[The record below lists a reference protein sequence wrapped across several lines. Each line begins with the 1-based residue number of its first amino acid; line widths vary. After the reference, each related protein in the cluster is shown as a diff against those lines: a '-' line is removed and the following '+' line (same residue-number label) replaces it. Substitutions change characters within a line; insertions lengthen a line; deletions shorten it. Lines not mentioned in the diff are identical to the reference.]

1 MKRLFPHLSPNEE
14 TSMPRRHFLLAALL
28 AASLSALPGL
38 AQDKARVTF
47 EKGNDNAAINGT
59 VVGDGYIDYLLGAKK
74 GQTMAVSLIP
84 GESNGNGTIYF
95 NILPPGSTG
104 EAIYN
109 GSIDGLDATG
119 IVLPKS
125 GDYAIRVYQ
134 MGDDA
139 DTGKTTGFMISVGM
153 N

>member
-1 MKRLFPHLSPNEE
+1 
-14 TSMPRRHFLLAALL
+14 MPRLLLILAALV
-28 AASLSALPGL
+28 AFAPL
-38 AQDKARVTF
+38 AQPVLSQDQARVAF
-47 EKGNDNAAINGT
+47 EAGNDNAAINGT
-59 VVGDGYIDYLLGAKK
+59 IVGDGYIDYLLGAQA

-84 GESNGNGTIYF
+84 GESNGIGSVYF

-119 IVLPKS
+119 IVLPAD

-134 MGDDA
+134 LGDDA
-139 DTGKTTGFMISVGM
+139 DSGKTTAFMISVGID
-153 N
+153 

>member
-1 MKRLFPHLSPNEE
+1 
-14 TSMPRRHFLLAALL
+14 MPRLSFIVAALL
-28 AASLSALPGL
+28 ALSPLAHPAV
-38 AQDKARVTF
+38 AQDQARVEF

-59 VVGDGYIDYLLGAKK
+59 IVGDAYIDYLLGAKK
-74 GQTMAVSLIP
+74 GQTMSVSLIP

-95 NILPPGSTG
+95 NIMPPGSTG

-119 IVLPKS
+119 IVLPS
-125 GDYAIRVYQ
+125 DGDYTIRVYQ

-139 DTGKTTGFMISVGM
+139 DSGKTTAFMISVGIM
-153 N
+153 

>member
-1 MKRLFPHLSPNEE
+1 MEIV
-14 TSMPRRHFLLAALL
+14 MPRLSLVLAGLLAL
-28 AASLSALPGL
+28 APLAQPVL
-38 AQDKARVTF
+38 AQDQARVEF

-59 VVGDGYIDYLLGAKK
+59 IVGDEYIDYLLGAKK

-95 NILPPGSTG
+95 NVMPPGSAG

-119 IVLPKS
+119 IVLPKD
-125 GDYAIRVYQ
+125 GDYVIRVYQ

-139 DTGKTTGFMISVGM
+139 DSGKTRPS
-153 N
+153 

>member
-1 MKRLFPHLSPNEE
+1 MEIV
-14 TSMPRRHFLLAALL
+14 MPRFSLVLAGLLAL
-28 AASLSALPGL
+28 APFAQPVL
-38 AQDKARVTF
+38 AQDQARVEF

-59 VVGDGYIDYLLGAKK
+59 IIGDEYIDYLLGAKK

-84 GESNGNGTIYF
+84 GESNGIGSVYF
-95 NILPPGSTG
+95 NVMPPGSTG

-119 IVLPKS
+119 IVLPKD
-125 GDYAIRVYQ
+125 GDYTIRVYQ

-139 DTGKTTGFMISVGM
+139 DSGKTTAFMISVGIM
-153 N
+153 

>member
-1 MKRLFPHLSPNEE
+1 
-14 TSMPRRHFLLAALL
+14 MPRLSLVLAGLLAL
-28 AASLSALPGL
+28 APLAQPVL
-38 AQDKARVTF
+38 AQDQARVEF

-59 VVGDGYIDYLLGAKK
+59 IVGDEYIDYLLGAKK

-84 GESNGNGTIYF
+84 GESNGNATIYF
-95 NILPPGSTG
+95 NVMPPGSTG

-119 IVLPKS
+119 IVLPKD
-125 GDYAIRVYQ
+125 GDYTIRVYQ

-139 DTGKTTGFMISVGM
+139 DSGKTTAFMISVGIM
-153 N
+153 

>member
-1 MKRLFPHLSPNEE
+1 
-14 TSMPRRHFLLAALL
+14 MPRHSLALAALL
-28 AASLSALPGL
+28 ALSQLAPPVL
-38 AQDKARVTF
+38 AQDQARVEF

-59 VVGDGYIDYLLGAKK
+59 IVGDEYIDYVLGAKK

-95 NILPPGSTG
+95 NIMPPGSTG

-119 IVLPKS
+119 IKLPKD
-125 GDYAIRVYQ
+125 GDYVIRVYQ
-134 MGDDA
+134 MGNDA
-139 DTGKTTGFMISVGM
+139 DTGKTTAFMISVGIM
-153 N
+153 

>member
-1 MKRLFPHLSPNEE
+1 
-14 TSMPRRHFLLAALL
+14 MPRLPFI
-28 AASLSALPGL
+28 LSALVALSPLAQPVL
-38 AQDKARVTF
+38 AQDQARVEF

-59 VVGDGYIDYLLGAKK
+59 VVGNEYIDYLLGAKK

-84 GESNGNGTIYF
+84 GASNGNGTVYF

-119 IVLPKS
+119 IVLPKN
-125 GDYAIRVYQ
+125 GDYVIRVYQ

-139 DTGKTTGFMISVGM
+139 DSGKTTAFMISVGIM
-153 N
+153 

>member
-1 MKRLFPHLSPNEE
+1 MPRLSFAFAAFLALSP
-14 TSMPRRHFLLAALL
+14 LA
-28 AASLSALPGL
+28 SPVL
-38 AQDKARVTF
+38 AQDQARVEF

-59 VVGDGYIDYLLGAKK
+59 IVGDEYIDYLLGAKK
-74 GQTMAVSLIP
+74 GQKMAVSLIP
-84 GESNGNGTIYF
+84 GESNGNGTVYF

-119 IVLPKS
+119 IVLPKN
-125 GDYAIRVYQ
+125 GDYVIRVYQ

-139 DTGKTTGFMISVGM
+139 DSGKTTAFMISVGIM
-153 N
+153 

>member
-1 MKRLFPHLSPNEE
+1 MEIV
-14 TSMPRRHFLLAALL
+14 MPRLSLVLAGLLAL
-28 AASLSALPGL
+28 APLAQPVL
-38 AQDKARVTF
+38 AQDQARVEF

-59 VVGDGYIDYLLGAKK
+59 IVGDEYIDYLLGAKK

-84 GESNGNGTIYF
+84 GESNGNATIYF
-95 NILPPGSTG
+95 NVMPPGSTG

-119 IVLPKS
+119 IVLPKD
-125 GDYAIRVYQ
+125 GDYTIRVYQ

-139 DTGKTTGFMISVGM
+139 DSGKTTAFMISVGIM
-153 N
+153 

>member
-1 MKRLFPHLSPNEE
+1 
-14 TSMPRRHFLLAALL
+14 MPRLSLVLAAVVAL
-28 AASLSALPGL
+28 APLAQNVL
-38 AQDKARVTF
+38 AQDQARVEF
-47 EKGNDNAAINGT
+47 EAGNDNAAINGT
-59 VVGDGYIDYLLGAKK
+59 IVGDEYIDYLLGAKK

-84 GESNGNGTIYF
+84 GESIGVGSVYF

-119 IVLPKS
+119 IVLPKD
-125 GDYAIRVYQ
+125 GDYLIRVYQ

-139 DTGKTTGFMISVGM
+139 DSGKTTAFMISVGI

>member
-1 MKRLFPHLSPNEE
+1 
-14 TSMPRRHFLLAALL
+14 MPRLSGFLVLLLAVLT
-28 AASLSALPGL
+28 LSQPTL
-38 AQDKARVTF
+38 AQDQSRVEF

-59 VVGDGYIDYLLGAKK
+59 IVGDEYIDYLLGAKK

-84 GESNGNGTIYF
+84 GASNGNGTIYF

-119 IVLPKS
+119 IVLPAD
-125 GDYAIRVYQ
+125 GDFIIRVYQ

-139 DTGKTTGFMISVGM
+139 DSGKTTSFMISVGIM
-153 N
+153 